1 MHIEQRRN
9 HIGTI
14 SKLGCG
20 LIRDIH
26 ARRGQHVAE
35 HDAQTMTDSLTM
47 RIGGKRTMRGWLAAT
62 QIGIIDD
69 VIMHQGAG
77 LKNLYGTRQIK

>member
-1 MHIEQRRN
+1 M
-9 HIGTI
+9 
-14 SKLGCG
+14 
-20 LIRDIH
+20 
-26 ARRGQHVAE
+26 A
-35 HDAQTMTDSLTM
+35 DSLAM